1 MVYSID
7 SYHFKKSL
15 SPASSNRNKYSNRS
29 MGSETGN
36 YDRQTDR
43 PTQTDMRVPW
53 EVSLPITTGGFWEI
67 EHQFYYYASHWR
79 HHSCI
84 CTYKYMC
91 EYIIHSQLSWCIS
104 PPSLFPHRNDNHSLL
119 IIQLTCFIINHQEK
133 SLSLRFNKSKS

>member
-1 MVYSID
+1 MIVIILKS
-7 SYHFKKSL
+7 HFHQPVQIGTRAPIGAWEVEL
-15 SPASSNRNKYSNRS
+15 GI
-29 MGSETGN
+29 MI
-36 YDRQTDR
+36 DRQTDR
-43 PTQTDMRVPW
+43 QTDMRVPW

-67 EHQFYYYASHWR
+67 EHQFYNYASHWR

-104 PPSLFPHRNDNHSLL
+104 PPSLLPHRNDNHSLL